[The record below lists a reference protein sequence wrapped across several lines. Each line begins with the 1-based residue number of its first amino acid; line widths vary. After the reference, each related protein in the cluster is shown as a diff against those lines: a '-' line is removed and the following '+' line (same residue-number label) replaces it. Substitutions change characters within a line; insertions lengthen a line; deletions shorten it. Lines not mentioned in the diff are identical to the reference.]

1 MSEKYSATTGTS
13 WEPIG
18 YYNNVAFKGS
28 FDGNGK
34 TITGLYINR
43 SEDHQGLFGYIN
55 GGTVENVA
63 LVACMVAGGS
73 YHRRFGRSD

>member
-1 MSEKYSATTGTS
+1 MLSDLSAHYKLMADIDMAAFLEEIDMEGEG

-18 YYNNVAFKGS
+18 TEANPFTGS

-43 SEDHQGLFGYIN
+43 PQMNYVGL
-55 GGTVENVA
+55 V
-63 LVACMVAGGS
+63 LV
-73 YHRRFGRSD
+73 R